1 MPMNLHEYQAKE
13 LLRKY
18 EIQTPFGQV
27 AETLNEVNALA
38 KNIKNPVVLKAQI
51 HAGGRGKSGGVKV
64 VTSKDEALEFASNLL
79 GKNLV
84 TYQNQPSGQPVH
96 KILFEETENI
106 ANELYFSILID
117 REKEKVCLVVS
128 SAGGMEIEE
137 ISKKNPDLILK
148 EFCNPI
154 TGLMDYQTRE
164 LANSLQ
170 FDADLAGKFNK
181 FAKAAYMLFTENNLS
196 LLEINPLVIN
206 DTNDFVALDC
216 KISIDDNALYK
227 QKKLSELRD
236 WSQDDSKEA
245 EAHHPGL
252 NYIALNGEIGCMVN
266 GAGLAMAT
274 MDLIQHC
281 GGSPANFLDVGG
293 GASAETVSKAF
304 RILLSDKN
312 VKVVLVNIF
321 GGIMRCDVIAQGIIN
336 SAKDIGVAIP
346 IVVRLEGTNVD
357 DGKKLLKESNLNIH
371 SADNL
376 IDAAKIAVTYAKDHK

>member
-1 MPMNLHEYQAKE
+1 MNLHEYQAKE

-18 EIQTPFGQV
+18 EIQTPYGQV

-38 KNIKNPVVLKAQI
+38 KDIKNPVVLKAQI

-64 VTSKDEALEFASNLL
+64 VKSKEEALEFSSKLL

-106 ANELYFSILID
+106 INELYFSILID
-117 REKEKVCLVVS
+117 REEEKVCLVVS

-137 ISKKNPDLILK
+137 ISKKSPDLILK

-164 LANSLQ
+164 LANSLK
-170 FDADLAGKFNK
+170 FSADLAGKFNK
-181 FAKAAYMLFTENNLS
+181 FAKSAYRLFTENNLS

-206 DTNDFVALDC
+206 DANDFVALDC
-216 KISIDDNALYK
+216 KISIDDYALYK

-245 EAHHPGL
+245 EAHHAGL
-252 NYIALNGEIGCMVN
+252 NYIALNGDIGCMVN

-274 MDLIQHC
+274 MDLIQHS
-281 GGSPANFLDVGG
+281 GGSPANFLEVGG
-293 GASAETVSKAF
+293 GASSETVSKAF

-312 VKVVLVNIF
+312 VRVVLVNIF
-321 GGIMRCDVIAQGIIN
+321 GGIMRCDVIAEGIIN
-336 SAKDIGVAIP
+336 SAKDVGVSIP

-376 IDAAKIAVTYAKDHK
+376 TDASKIAVTYAKDQK

>member
-1 MPMNLHEYQAKE
+1 MNLHEYQAKE

-18 EIQTPFGQV
+18 EIQTPYGQV

-38 KNIKNPVVLKAQI
+38 KDIKNPVVLKAQI

-64 VTSKDEALEFASNLL
+64 VKSKEEALEFSSKLL

-106 ANELYFSILID
+106 INELYFSILID
-117 REKEKVCLVVS
+117 REEEKVCLVVS

-137 ISKKNPDLILK
+137 ISKKSPDLILK

-164 LANSLQ
+164 LANSLK
-170 FDADLAGKFNK
+170 FSADLAGKFNK
-181 FAKAAYMLFTENNLS
+181 FAKSAYRLFTENNLS

-206 DTNDFVALDC
+206 DANDFVALDC

-245 EAHHPGL
+245 EAHHAGL
-252 NYIALNGEIGCMVN
+252 NYIALNGDIGCMVN

-274 MDLIQHC
+274 MDLIQHS

-321 GGIMRCDVIAQGIIN
+321 GGIMRCDVIAEGIIN
-336 SAKDIGVAIP
+336 SAKDVGVSIP
-346 IVVRLEGTNVD
+346 IVVRLEGTNVN
-357 DGKKLLKESNLNIH
+357 DGKKLLKESKLNIH

-376 IDAAKIAVTYAKDHK
+376 TLSMS

>member
-1 MPMNLHEYQAKE
+1 MNLHEYQAKE

-18 EIQTPFGQV
+18 GILTPYGQV

-38 KNIKNPVVLKAQI
+38 KDIKHPVVLKAQI

-64 VTSKDEALEFASNLL
+64 VKSKEEALDVTSKLL
-79 GKNLV
+79 GKNLL
-84 TYQNQPSGQPVH
+84 TYQNRPSGQPVH

-106 ANELYFSILID
+106 AKELYFSILID
-117 REKEKVCLVVS
+117 RKEEKVCLVIS
-128 SAGGMEIEE
+128 SAGGVEIEE
-137 ISKKNPDLILK
+137 ISKKSPDLILK

-164 LANSLQ
+164 LANSLK
-170 FDADLAGKFNK
+170 FSADLAGKFNK
-181 FAKAAYMLFTENNLS
+181 FAKSAYTLFTENNLS

-206 DTNDFVALDC
+206 DANDFIALDC

-245 EAHHPGL
+245 EAHHAGL
-252 NYIALNGEIGCMVN
+252 NYIALNGDIGCMVN

-274 MDLIQHC
+274 MDLIQHS

-321 GGIMRCDVIAQGIIN
+321 GGIMRCDVIAEGIIN
-336 SAKDIGVAIP
+336 SAKDIGVSIP

-357 DGKKLLKESNLNIH
+357 EGKKLLRESNLNIH
-371 SADNL
+371 SADDL
-376 IDAAKIAVTYAKDHK
+376 TDAAKIAVRYAKDQK

>member
-1 MPMNLHEYQAKE
+1 MNLHEYQAKE

-18 EIQTPFGQV
+18 EIQTPYGQV

-38 KNIKNPVVLKAQI
+38 KDIKNPVVLKAQI

-64 VTSKDEALEFASNLL
+64 VKSKEEALEFSSKLL

-106 ANELYFSILID
+106 INELYFSILID
-117 REKEKVCLVVS
+117 REEEKVCLVVS

-137 ISKKNPDLILK
+137 ISKKSPDLILK

-164 LANSLQ
+164 LANSLK
-170 FDADLAGKFNK
+170 FSADLAGKFNK
-181 FAKAAYMLFTENNLS
+181 FAKSAYKLFTENNLS

-206 DTNDFVALDC
+206 DANDFVALDC

-245 EAHHPGL
+245 EAHHAGL
-252 NYIALNGEIGCMVN
+252 NYIALNGDIGCMVN

-274 MDLIQHC
+274 MDLIKHS

-321 GGIMRCDVIAQGIIN
+321 GGIMRCDVIAEGIIN
-336 SAKDIGVAIP
+336 SAKDVGVSIP

-376 IDAAKIAVTYAKDHK
+376 TDASKIAVTYAKDQK

>member
-1 MPMNLHEYQAKE
+1 MNLHEYQAKE
-13 LLRKY
+13 LLRTY
-18 EIQTPFGQV
+18 EIRTPYGQV

-38 KNIKNPVVLKAQI
+38 KEIKNPVVLKAQI
-51 HAGGRGKSGGVKV
+51 HAGGRGKSGGVMV
-64 VTSKDEALEFASNLL
+64 VKSKEEALEFSSKLL

-84 TYQNQPSGQPVH
+84 TYQNQPTGQPVH

-106 ANELYFSILID
+106 INELYFSILID
-117 REKEKVCLVVS
+117 REEEKVCLVVS

-137 ISKKNPDLILK
+137 ISKKSPDLILK

-154 TGLMDYQTRE
+154 TGLMDYQTRD
-164 LANSLQ
+164 LANSLKLST
-170 FDADLAGKFNK
+170 DLASKFNK
-181 FAKAAYMLFTENNLS
+181 FAKSAYKLFTENNLS

-206 DTNDFVALDC
+206 DANDFVALDC

-245 EAHHPGL
+245 EAHHAGL
-252 NYIALNGEIGCMVN
+252 NYIALNGYIGCMVN

-274 MDLIQHC
+274 MDLIQQS

-321 GGIMRCDVIAQGIIN
+321 GGIMRCDVIAKGIIN
-336 SAKDIGVAIP
+336 SAKDVGVSIP

-357 DGKKLLKESNLNIH
+357 DGKKLLGESSLNIH

-376 IDAAKIAVTYAKDHK
+376 INAAKIAVTYAKDQK

>member
-1 MPMNLHEYQAKE
+1 MNLHEYQAKE

-18 EIQTPFGQV
+18 EIQTPYGQV

-38 KNIKNPVVLKAQI
+38 KDIKNPVVLKAQI

-64 VTSKDEALEFASNLL
+64 VKSKEEALEFSSKLL

-106 ANELYFSILID
+106 INELYFSILID
-117 REKEKVCLVVS
+117 REEEKVCLVVS

-137 ISKKNPDLILK
+137 ISKKSPDLILK

-164 LANSLQ
+164 LANSLK
-170 FDADLAGKFNK
+170 FSADLAGKFNK
-181 FAKAAYMLFTENNLS
+181 FAKSAYRLFTENNLS

-206 DTNDFVALDC
+206 DANDFVALDC

-245 EAHHPGL
+245 EAHHAGL
-252 NYIALNGEIGCMVN
+252 NYIALNGDIGCMVN

-274 MDLIQHC
+274 MDIIKLS

-293 GASAETVSKAF
+293 TADAERVENAF
-304 RILLSDKN
+304 KIILRDPN
-312 VKVVLVNIF
+312 VKAILINIF
-321 GGIMRCDVIAQGIIN
+321 GGIVRCDRVANGVVDAYKNMGNINVPIIVRLQGTN
-336 SAKDIGVAIP
+336 AELAKDIIDKSGLEVKSAILLQEAADLVKE
-346 IVVRLEGTNVD
+346 VVGSE
-357 DGKKLLKESNLNIH
+357 
-371 SADNL
+371 
-376 IDAAKIAVTYAKDHK
+376 